1 MTSFPTQMSLGA
13 AAVSAFALGL
23 AVTPSSHAQTTPSR
37 QVMACFYE
45 CKPAPSSP
53 TVPATSWIETTT
65 LMVANEMPPFG
76 PVGAHVPTHR
86 AHLLYVDG
94 NERALLR
101 TQTLLSGWDLDE
113 VHVCRTLRANGAPVP
128 PAGLV
133 QIAIEP
139 LPNTPTFSPGHVD
152 VWIKNLLGK
161 FSFGK
166 LGSEDL
172 AADDPFV
179 TGRVSSLGKTECR
192 DVPKELSDKAFDA
205 IVSYPVLNGR
215 TVLIERTEDLG
226 ATVPPDGAVQ

>member
-1 MTSFPTQMSLGA
+1 MTSLPSRISLGA

-23 AVTPSSHAQTTPSR
+23 AITPSSYAQTTLSR

-53 TVPATSWIETTT
+53 TSPATSWIETTT
-65 LMVANEMPPFG
+65 LMVANEMPPIG
-76 PVGAHVPTHR
+76 PVGAHIPTHR
-86 AHLLYVDG
+86 AHLLYIDG
-94 NERALLR
+94 NEKALLR
-101 TQTLLSGWDLDE
+101 TQTPLSGWDLDE

-152 VWIKNLLGK
+152 VWIKNLLGR

-166 LGSEDL
+166 MGSDDP

-192 DVPKELSDKAFDA
+192 DVPAELSDKAFDA
-205 IVSYPVLNGR
+205 IVSYPVPNGR
-215 TVLIERTEDLG
+215 TVLIERTEDNFTL
-226 ATVPPDGAVQ
+226 PPSDTN

>member
-1 MTSFPTQMSLGA
+1 MTTLHTRITLSAT
-13 AAVSAFALGL
+13 AVSVFALGL
-23 AVTPSSHAQTTPSR
+23 VVTPSSYAQTTSGR

-53 TVPATSWIETTT
+53 TFPATSWIETTT
-65 LMVANEMPPFG
+65 LMVANEMPPVG
-76 PVGAHVPTHR
+76 PVGAHIPTHR

-94 NERALLR
+94 NEKALLR
-101 TQTLLSGWDLDE
+101 TETLLSGWDLDE

-139 LPNTPTFSPGHVD
+139 LTTGLNTPGHVD

-166 LGSEDL
+166 LGSDDIS
-172 AADDPFV
+172 ADDPFV

-192 DVPKELSDKAFDA
+192 DVPPQLSDRAFDA
-205 IVSYPVLNGR
+205 IVTHPVQIGK
-215 TVLIERTEDLG
+215 TVLIEKTEDINI
-226 ATVPPDGAVQ
+226 TVPPIGTAP